1 MEAASS
7 RMWDAHRQDFRALV
21 LTLSVAGLTLS
32 CGDGVSI
39 QTAQAQ
45 EDRTRKSIVALARL
59 EPASRVV
66 DVASATPDVVKQVLV
81 REGNEIVQGQVLVL
95 LATYP
100 LRSAELEEAQLELE
114 RANLKPLEVAAQE
127 ARLRAIEAELE
138 FAKGEVQNQKDLS
151 SKGFSAGHELRD
163 AKLKVRRSE
172 EQLTEARVLLEH
184 LQASSLLQVREARNA
199 IDQAEARLEQTV
211 VRSPLDGTV
220 LRILTHEGESV
231 GRKPVIKVGTTQ
243 SMYAVAE
250 VHANEIRLIQLG
262 QPTIFSSPAL
272 EESLKGTVES
282 IGEIIS
288 GNAVRGADP
297 TLPRGLRVVEV
308 RAKLEPNELAQRL
321 TNLEGELRI
330 GLEPATATTT
340 EITIEE

>member
-138 FAKGEVQNQKDLS
+138 F
-151 SKGFSAGHELRD
+151 
-163 AKLKVRRSE
+163 
-172 EQLTEARVLLEH
+172 EA
-184 LQASSLLQVREARNA
+184 
-199 IDQAEARLEQTV
+199 
-211 VRSPLDGTV
+211 
-220 LRILTHEGESV
+220 
-231 GRKPVIKVGTTQ
+231 
-243 SMYAVAE
+243 
-250 VHANEIRLIQLG
+250 
-262 QPTIFSSPAL
+262 
-272 EESLKGTVES
+272 
-282 IGEIIS
+282 
-288 GNAVRGADP
+288 
-297 TLPRGLRVVEV
+297 
-308 RAKLEPNELAQRL
+308 
-321 TNLEGELRI
+321 
-330 GLEPATATTT
+330 
-340 EITIEE
+340 